1 MTRIDSIGRIAL
13 LVLQAFVAVTAC
25 AGGVVLILGSVN
37 PAWSS
42 VLVPPLDY
50 LEGSPFTSY
59 LVPGLLLLV
68 LVAGVH
74 AVAFVVMISDSS
86 WDNTIAAAGGF
97 ACVIWIGVQMV
108 FIPFSFLQALY
119 FTVGLVELGVT
130 MVRLG
135 ILEPVTRSHRTT
147 FVSVRGQRSPHAS
160 E

>member
-1 MTRIDSIGRIAL
+1 MMRIDRIGRIVL
-13 LVLQAFVAVTAC
+13 LVLQAFVAVTAF

-42 VLVPPLDY
+42 LLVPPLDY

-59 LVPGLLLLV
+59 LVPGLLLVV

-74 AVAFVVMISDSS
+74 AFAFVVTISESTWS
-86 WDNTIAAAGGF
+86 NSAAAAGGF

-108 FIPFSFLQALY
+108 FIPFSLLQALY
-119 FTVGLVELGVT
+119 FVVGLVELGVT

-135 ILEPVTRSHRTT
+135 ILEPVTPPHRTT
-147 FVSVRGQRSPHAS
+147 FVSSRGQRSPHAPK
-160 E
+160 